1 MFRTVVAL
9 ALIASS
15 SEAARIAAHAVVH
28 DGSASKFQTKFGA
41 SCEDLQVLF
50 HNRVVAFKSTLDA
63 NPDLDEISRVAKARV
78 MMSTYG
84 IIRTLRRA
92 RTCSWVI
99 ENDSDDMEQA
109 REIVQI
115 LFAENPCADAARS
128 QLAIGASDATA
139 EIGFQSIYR
148 AMAIL
153 ASDNCELVE
162 SVELIDNEA
171 MPDEEALDESA
182 VESAVDIELS
192 NTEAALQDAIDET
205 VDSSQEGEG
214 AFIQT
219 KSNAGTFGGFMRVVG
234 VVFWTMLLMLACI
247 STYAIIGML
256 ITTALAMLFAIVS
269 HDARRFLNV
278 CFRHCYDTGPF
289 SPGVTFGAQVIGF
302 FVGGIGGGV
311 VGIGGCSYQL
321 YNQLLPGQ

>member
-1 MFRTVVAL
+1 MFRIVVAL

-15 SEAARIAAHAVVH
+15 EAARLADHG
-28 DGSASKFQTKFGA
+28 GSESKIQTKFGA
-41 SCEDLQVLF
+41 SCEDLQALF

-78 MMSTYG
+78 MMGTYG

-128 QLAIGASDATA
+128 QLAIGASDATNA
-139 EIGFQSIYR
+139 EMEIQSIYR

-162 SVELIDNEA
+162 SVGQTDNEA
-171 MPDEEALDESA
+171 MLDEEALDESA
-182 VESAVDIELS
+182 VDIELS
-192 NTEAALQDAIDET
+192 ETEASLQDAIDEA

-219 KSNAGTFGGFMRVVG
+219 KSNAGSFGGFMRVVG
-234 VVFWTMLLMLACI
+234 VVFWTILLLLACI
-247 STYAIIGML
+247 SAYAIIGLL
-256 ITTALAMLFAIVS
+256 ITFALAMLLAVVS
-269 HDARRFLNV
+269 NRARRALYV
-278 CFRHCYDTGPF
+278 CFGRGCNI
-289 SPGVTFGAQVIGF
+289 A
-302 FVGGIGGGV
+302 GIGPMDAVFGSMILSAFGGMAAGV